1 MPTIKQ
7 IQAPAPNVA
16 GQWGY
21 DAPCTA
27 SDVERDIPVLLKQL
41 SPGQTLHVLTG
52 VHGFCGNDAGGVATR
67 DVAFAIED
75 FQNFY
80 NNNPQ
85 LHGNVHIAFHQ
96 APSIKSLE
104 SIQTDQERRAA
115 IGVANKDLNDMIRM
129 LQSTA
134 PGGFLL
140 AYCCSAGSP
149 TLR

>member
-1 MPTIKQ
+1 MPAIKQ
-7 IQAPAPNVA
+7 IQASAANVA

-21 DAPCTA
+21 DAPCSA
-27 SDVERDIPVLLKQL
+27 SDVERDIPTLLAQL
-41 SPGQTLHVLTG
+41 AAGQTLHVLTG
-52 VHGFCGNDAGGVATR
+52 VHGFCLDLAGGLASK

-75 FQNFY
+75 FQKFY

-85 LHGNVHIAFHQ
+85 LRGRVNIAFHQ
-96 APSIKSLE
+96 APAIKSLE
-104 SIQTDQERRAA
+104 SIQTRDHLLAA
-115 IGVANKDLNDMIRM
+115 IAVANKDLNEMIRT

-149 TLR
+149 VS